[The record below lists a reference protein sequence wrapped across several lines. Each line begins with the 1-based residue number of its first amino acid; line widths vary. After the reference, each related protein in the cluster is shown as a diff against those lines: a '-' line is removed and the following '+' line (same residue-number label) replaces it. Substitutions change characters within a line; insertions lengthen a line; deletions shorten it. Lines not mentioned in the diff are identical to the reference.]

1 MKLIIDIPKEDY
13 NHAKQ
18 QVEDGIMNPLKI
30 FIASGT
36 PIPDNATNGEVIKA
50 MFPDAEI
57 HLDGNGVFDGN
68 TCADCSKIE
77 QIRKEISEWK
87 DDKVIHAERNEMVDI
102 ALEII
107 DKYTK

>member
-1 MKLIIDIPKEDY
+1 M
-13 NHAKQ
+13 
-18 QVEDGIMNPLKI
+18 
-30 FIASGT
+30 
-36 PIPDNATNGEVIKA
+36 NATVTCEKCGK
-50 MFPDAEI
+50 P
-57 HLDGNGVFDGN
+57 LGVFDGN

-107 DKYTK
+107 DKHMGDKE

>member
-1 MKLIIDIPKEDY
+1 M
-13 NHAKQ
+13 
-18 QVEDGIMNPLKI
+18 
-30 FIASGT
+30 
-36 PIPDNATNGEVIKA
+36 NATVMCEKCGKPLG
-50 MFPDAEI
+50 M
-57 HLDGNGVFDGN
+57 FDGN

>member
-1 MKLIIDIPKEDY
+1 M
-13 NHAKQ
+13 
-18 QVEDGIMNPLKI
+18 
-30 FIASGT
+30 
-36 PIPDNATNGEVIKA
+36 NATVTCEKCGKPLG
-50 MFPDAEI
+50 M
-57 HLDGNGVFDGN
+57 FDGN

>member
-1 MKLIIDIPKEDY
+1 M
-13 NHAKQ
+13 
-18 QVEDGIMNPLKI
+18 
-30 FIASGT
+30 
-36 PIPDNATNGEVIKA
+36 NATVTCKKCGKPLG
-50 MFPDAEI
+50 M
-57 HLDGNGVFDGN
+57 FDGN
-68 TCADCSKIE
+68 TCAECSKIE

>member
-1 MKLIIDIPKEDY
+1 M
-13 NHAKQ
+13 
-18 QVEDGIMNPLKI
+18 
-30 FIASGT
+30 
-36 PIPDNATNGEVIKA
+36 NATVTCEKCGK
-50 MFPDAEI
+50 P
-57 HLDGNGVFDGN
+57 LGVFDGN

-107 DKYTK
+107 DKHTGDTQ

>member
-1 MKLIIDIPKEDY
+1 M
-13 NHAKQ
+13 
-18 QVEDGIMNPLKI
+18 
-30 FIASGT
+30 
-36 PIPDNATNGEVIKA
+36 NATVTCEKCGK
-50 MFPDAEI
+50 P
-57 HLDGNGVFDGN
+57 LGVFDGN

>member
-1 MKLIIDIPKEDY
+1 M
-13 NHAKQ
+13 
-18 QVEDGIMNPLKI
+18 
-30 FIASGT
+30 
-36 PIPDNATNGEVIKA
+36 NATVMCEKCGKPLG
-50 MFPDAEI
+50 M
-57 HLDGNGVFDGN
+57 FDGN
-68 TCADCSKIE
+68 TCAECSKIE